1 MATKKASPAAGE
13 NKPAKIKISDLSSK
27 PLALSNPKHIAE
39 FSSVLKTY
47 ITTNGLSCLIQGK
60 EYAMVDGWKF
70 AAINFGLA
78 VVCKKPIRINAPGAI
93 NYNLYEKYVFVEG
106 NGNQARQVERERIY
120 YSGSDEK
127 LVSQLR
133 AKREPFRMALVELC
147 TYECEADLI
156 SLKTGAII
164 GYGYALCSNGEI
176 KKASFD
182 EYAIASMAQTRAVGK
197 TVKNLLGFIMNAA
210 GFEGT
215 PAEELEED
223 MIKKSND
230 DPEDPEATARK
241 VAEGLDPSTVQMIK
255 ECKTLDELKVFWD
268 KNNHMHGDHQFQDVI
283 FARKAELTKKPG
295 A

>member
-1 MATKKASPAAGE
+1 MATKKISPAAGD

-27 PLALSNPKHIAE
+27 PLALSNPRHIAD

-78 VVCKKPIRINAPGAI
+78 VVCKKPIRINPPGAI
-93 NYNLYEKYVFVEG
+93 NYNLFEKYIFIEG
-106 NGNQARQVERERIY
+106 KGTQAKQVERERIY

-127 LVSQLR
+127 LISQLR
-133 AKREPFRMALVELC
+133 AKREPFRMAMVELC
-147 TYECEADLI
+147 TYECEAELI
-156 SLKTGAII
+156 SLKTQAII
-164 GYGYALCSNGEI
+164 GYGYALCSNSEI
-176 KKASFD
+176 KKSSFD

-215 PAEELEED
+215 PAEEIDAD
-223 MIKKSND
+223 MISKMD
-230 DPEDPEATARK
+230 DEPKDPEATARK
-241 VAEGLDPSTVQMIK
+241 VDEGLDLATMQSIK
-255 ECKTLDELKVFWD
+255 ECKNLDELKFFWD
-268 KNNHMHGDHQFQDVI
+268 KNDHMHSDNQFQEAI
-283 FARKAELTKKPG
+283 FARKAELKNPG